1 MKKLNN
7 QSYVSYVGR
16 MNYGGAKFYRFALFP
31 LMLLMLL
38 FVPTRMVAQTD
49 YDTSVTF
56 SALAGSP
63 EGMSEAEN
71 FKKLFDGKKTEG
83 NSSKWCCS
91 FYGRAYVIFEASKAG
106 VPVGYTI
113 TTGNDNETWGGRNPL
128 SWKLYGNN
136 TGSDDAWELIDE
148 VSEDK
153 VLKDKNYASYEFTCK
168 CSTSYQYFKWEISA
182 IHSGRTLQV
191 GEFKLKLQTCSHK
204 NTDGSDAL
212 GEVIENVEPT
222 CTEHGYTTHKCSLC
236 NSIVKVYKD
245 DVLKPHTLTHHALKD
260 ATCTEA
266 GNIEYWQCSVC
277 NKLFSDEATT
287 KEITDATS
295 LVIPAKGHTFDRE
308 GNCTVCHYKDSR
320 YALFNLEGITDVTI
334 TDNDSY
340 PWKML
345 DLNADGMSAV
355 SSYFTAES
363 KGLMSNNYG
372 KGHSTSEIEVKF
384 NVVKP
389 ILFSFKYL
397 ISAKNS
403 NDVFITLNGKL
414 LDEIKGTEQKVYKS
428 ILNKGEYTLR
438 LSYNIF
444 DLVGDGNKGA
454 DRAFIYDLNT
464 ATTISDYVAELDAT
478 NTKLTFKKIT
488 SNNLESIDLSR
499 LVIVNDEP
507 MVKDMYDI
515 ETTNIKNIVFDESF
529 KTYAPTSL
537 EHFFAGCS
545 TLETISG
552 LEYLNTEKVTDMS
565 SMFDG
570 CQKLSSLDLSKFNTE
585 KVTNMSGMFYGC
597 QKLSSLDLSK
607 FNTEKVTYMSS
618 MFEDC
623 QELSSLDLSNFNTKE
638 VKQMKSMF
646 LGCSALTSLDLSN
659 FNTANVMD
667 MGNMFLNC
675 SVLSSLTLSNFNT
688 EKVESMGN
696 LFEGCSALSSLDLS
710 NFNTKKVRYMASM
723 FRACSALTTIY
734 VSDNFKTG
742 QVTNSTGMF
751 YGCKNLKGYSDS
763 KTDHKYANC
772 GTDGYFTP
780 GCAYAE
786 YDLSSETLTFRYKG
800 VKPAEAYDLNVKSN
814 NPGWQ
819 AQKRKIKKV
828 VFDASFANARPT
840 SCCLWFAGCFYL
852 TEIEGIENLNTE
864 KVTNMGSMFSGCFA
878 LTSLDVSNFNTEKVT
893 YMSSMFEDCQELS
906 SLDLSK
912 FNTANVK
919 NMEDMF
925 KECRK
930 LSLLDL
936 SNFNTERV
944 KDMSSMFSGCS
955 TLQTIFAS
963 DKFVTD
969 QFFYGVGMFFDCKNL
984 KGFIDYISN
993 TDKDKD
999 DNKYANYKTGYF
1011 TKLVGKNGEKKI
1023 GATGETLATENL
1035 VLDDGK
1041 DFVAYDQFAA
1051 KKASYSRDI
1060 PKGSTWGTLCLPFAI
1075 DQSQETEC
1083 KFYRLTG
1090 IDNDNKCIT
1099 LESCEGTE
1107 IPAGTPVLFKMN
1119 ENEQTLS
1126 ISVQNAGIVK
1136 EPVAGTNVTK
1146 PEAETASDVN
1156 LVGSFTKI
1164 GGNGNQGLDKN
1175 DYIIGKDKFW
1185 RVSDLDDGKGVGI
1198 KPMRAYIHP
1207 AYEYLAR
1214 AAMLSIGKGDGTT
1227 AIDNLNAISNDA
1239 NAEYYD
1245 ANGRRTNGLQKGLNI
1260 VKRGSKTYKIMV
1272 K

>member
-1 MKKLNN
+1 M
-7 QSYVSYVGR
+7 
-16 MNYGGAKFYRFALFP
+16 GGAKFYRFALFP

-38 FVPTRMVAQTD
+38 LLPARMVAQTD
-49 YDTSVTF
+49 YDESVTF
-56 SALAGSP
+56 TALAGDSDD
-63 EGMSEAEN
+63 MSEAEN
-71 FKKLFDGKKTEG
+71 FKKLFDGKES
-83 NSSKWCCS
+83 NSSKWCCWFS
-91 FYGRAYVIFEASKAG
+91 GRAYVIFKASKAG

-113 TTGNDNETWGGRNPL
+113 TTGNDNEKYNGRNPK

-136 TGSDDAWELIDE
+136 TGSNDAWELIDE
-148 VSEDK
+148 VSDDK
-153 VLKDKNYASYEFTCK
+153 VLKDKNYTSYDFTCK

-204 NTDGSDAL
+204 KADGSDAL

-222 CTEHGYTTHKCSLC
+222 CTEHGYTTQECSLC

-245 DVLKPHTLTHHALKD
+245 DVLKPHTLTHHEAKA

-277 NKLFSDEATT
+277 NKLFSDEAAT

-345 DLNADGMSAV
+345 DLNADGMSNV

-363 KGLMSNNYG
+363 KGLMSSNYG
-372 KGHSTSEIEVKF
+372 ANDSSSKIEVKF
-384 NVVKP
+384 NVEKP

-397 ISAKNS
+397 ISAMNS
-403 NDVFITLNGKL
+403 NYVFITLNGKRL
-414 LDEIKGTEQKVYKS
+414 GDINGTEQKVYKS
-428 ILNKGEYTLR
+428 ILDKGEYTLK
-438 LSYNIF
+438 LSYNTYPF
-444 DLVGDGNKGA
+444 DEGNKGA

-537 EHFFAGCS
+537 GGFFYGCE

-552 LEYLNTEKVTDMS
+552 LEYLNTANVKYMSDM
-565 SMFDG
+565 FGG
-570 CQKLSSLDLSKFNTE
+570 CQNLSSLDLSKFNTE
-585 KVTNMSGMFYGC
+585 KVTDMSGMFYGC

-638 VKQMKSMF
+638 VKQMNSMF

-688 EKVESMGN
+688 EKVESMGKM
-696 LFEGCSALSSLDLS
+696 FEGCSALTSLDLS

-734 VSDNFKTG
+734 ASDNFKTG

-763 KTDHKYANC
+763 KTDRKYANS

-786 YDLSSETLTFRYKG
+786 FDNATGTLTFRYKG

-814 NPGWQ
+814 NPGWN
-819 AQKRKIKKV
+819 AQKRNIKKV

-840 SCCLWFAGCFYL
+840 SCCLWFADCFYL

-864 KVTNMGSMFSGCFA
+864 KVTNMVSMFSGCFA
-878 LTSLDVSNFNTEKVT
+878 LTSLDVSNFNTQNVED
-893 YMSSMFEDCQELS
+893 MSIMFEYCSALS

-969 QFFYGVGMFFDCKNL
+969 QGFYGVGMFFDCKNL

-1041 DFVAYDQFAA
+1041 DFVAYEPFAA
-1051 KKASYSRDI
+1051 KDASYSRKI
-1060 PKGSTWGTLCLPFAI
+1060 KEGSTWGTLCLPFAI
-1075 DQSQETEC
+1075 DQSKETEC

-1090 IDNDNKCIT
+1090 IDNENECIT
-1099 LESCEGTE
+1099 LESCEEGE

-1119 ENEQTLS
+1119 KDEQTLS
-1126 ISVQNAGIVK
+1126 ISTKDASIVK

-1164 GGNGNQGLDKN
+1164 GGKDNKGLDKN

-1185 RVSDLDDGKGVGI
+1185 RVSDLDDGNGVGI

-1214 AAMLSIGKGDGTT
+1214 AAMLSIGKGEGTT

-1245 ANGRRTNGLQKGLNI
+1245 VNGRRTNGLQKGLNI